1 MWYWGVGA
9 SSAGTG
15 RPPNP
20 GVSQEWCYWTCMRAL
35 GSFVRGN
42 FVKHNPGKRKSHWEE
57 AWRPRKEMI
66 SVETVTQSC
75 LTLCDPMDFGPPDSS
90 VHGISQARI
99 LEHFAVSSSRGS
111 SQPASP
117 ALAGWFFTTEPPANT
132 DIKVV
137 LHQRE
142 SFSGLKPANSVQKQ
156 LAAWKHLK
164 NNFSRLLDSMYTQH
178 NFQH

>member
-1 MWYWGVGA
+1 MWVRFVA
-9 SSAGTG
+9 
-15 RPPNP
+15 
-20 GVSQEWCYWTCMRAL
+20 TCSLYNIQKCCLIA
-35 GSFVRGN
+35 
-42 FVKHNPGKRKSHWEE
+42 
-57 AWRPRKEMI
+57 
-66 SVETVTQSC
+66 QSC

-164 NNFSRLLDSMYTQH
+164 NKFSRLLDSMYTQH